1 MGEAEVVVVEVVVVA
16 GDEDII
22 SGDVIIKL
30 CTSSRKLF
38 IAVHTKCTWLPVL
51 FINVHTK
58 CTWLPVHT
66 KCTGLPVLFIT
77 VLGLPEVF
85 IVNYVAIWLAYTVPH
100 CHLDC

>member
-16 GDEDII
+16 GDEDIT

-38 IAVHTKCTWLPVL
+38 IAVHTKCTRLPVL
-51 FINVHTK
+51 FIN
-58 CTWLPVHT
+58 VHT

-85 IVNYVAIWLAYTVPH
+85 IVNYVAVWLVYTVPH